1 MNEQAEQLGE
11 LQDNFKET
19 SETKEK
25 LQEALTAAET
35 DLREKQGLI
44 VEKDAQIT
52 TFNIKVH
59 GFFLHYILHYSTY
72 IEKLL
77 IDVHLFANLVLI
89 YLRLQIWKR
98 SWAVSANNRNQPMT
112 KSMVFYNKRRL
123 QWRKSIPRFVVI
135 ENSMKNVNKYLW
147 PLYPKRQ
154 WHQSEMTLLSFSA
167 FINL

>member
-35 DLREKQGLI
+35 DLQEKQCLI

-59 GFFLHYILHYSTY
+59 EFFLLLIIFALSFYMQKFENRNRQTKIIIYRHFTLQGIYREI
-72 IEKLL
+72 LL
-77 IDVHLFANLVLI
+77 IDMHLFANLVLI

-98 SWAVSANNRNQPMT
+98 S
-112 KSMVFYNKRRL
+112 
-123 QWRKSIPRFVVI
+123 
-135 ENSMKNVNKYLW
+135 
-147 PLYPKRQ
+147 
-154 WHQSEMTLLSFSA
+154 
-167 FINL
+167 